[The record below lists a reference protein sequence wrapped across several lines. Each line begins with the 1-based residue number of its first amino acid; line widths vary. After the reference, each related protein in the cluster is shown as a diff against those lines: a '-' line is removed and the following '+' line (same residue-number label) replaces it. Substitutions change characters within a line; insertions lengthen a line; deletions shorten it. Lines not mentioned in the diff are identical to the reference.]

1 MWIAR
6 WVEGGNAKQVSAGIK
21 RGPDTFCKLFRI
33 AIKITECA
41 RQRKQIQIILLSM
54 FLYNGWALPAAIYGT
69 LSAGNWG
76 ACIHTHKGVCVMGA
90 QVNL

>member
-33 AIKITECA
+33 AIKITEWA
-41 RQRKQIQIILLSM
+41 RQGKQIIPDHSLEHV
-54 FLYNGWALPAAIYGT
+54 LYNGWALPAAIYGT
-69 LSAGNWG
+69 LSAGNRG
-76 ACIHTHKGVCVMGA
+76 ACIHTHKGVCVMSPS
-90 QVNL
+90 